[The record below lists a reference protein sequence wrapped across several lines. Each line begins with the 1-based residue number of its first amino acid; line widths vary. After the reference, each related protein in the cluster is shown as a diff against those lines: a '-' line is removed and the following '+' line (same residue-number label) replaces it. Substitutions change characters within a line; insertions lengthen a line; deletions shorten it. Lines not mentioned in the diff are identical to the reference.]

1 MSNYKKTG
9 NITVNGKIKTVFQ
22 KEGSAKNYV
31 SYKGRKMGL
40 VKYKK
45 MEAKKLILKRGG
57 SNMLEKLMSKFQEMK
72 MNQDGGKKTKKE
84 AEKRAKKR
92 ADKKRADKKVKKSF
106 M

>member
-9 NITVNGKIKTVFQ
+9 NISVNGKIKTVFQ
-22 KEGSAKNYV
+22 KEGSTKNYV

-57 SNMLEKLMSKFQEMK
+57 DLIQNLMSKFQELK
-72 MNQDGGKKTKKE
+72 QGGGKKTKKT
-84 AEKRAKKR
+84 KKR
-92 ADKKRADKKVKKSF
+92 KTDKKVKKSF